1 MFQKSSFFSD
11 RSFYKHSK
19 CSFTGQIFS
28 LFLLNDTEIQKP
40 TRTKAA
46 SYCHVLRSKTGIK
59 GKLLQLPT
67 ISLHS
72 RKAILFFYCPA
83 FSSFM
88 DITLLGT
95 GMTPSGLFSLSPELT
110 CPWQQCFVSL
120 VQQIRESFLKS
131 FLQSHRW

>member
-28 LFLLNDTEIQKP
+28 LFLLNDTEIQKL

-46 SYCHVLRSKTGIK
+46 SYCHVLRSKTGLK
-59 GKLLQLPT
+59 GKLLKLPT
-67 ISLHS
+67 ISLHH
-72 RKAILFFYCPA
+72 RKAVLFFFCPA
-83 FSSFM
+83 FSSLYGHHSTRHRN
-88 DITLLGT
+88 D
-95 GMTPSGLFSLSPELT
+95 PSGLFSLCPELT

-120 VQQIRESFLKS
+120 VQQIGEGFLKS